1 MQENVEIISPSDV
14 IGVSS
19 PLFRYFDTK
28 NFGAKNQIF
37 FVLFCTV
44 FIVLLSFLNSS
55 L

>member
-28 NFGAKNQIF
+28 NFGASWF
-37 FVLFCTV
+37 FLFC
-44 FIVLLSFLNSS
+44 FALFL
-55 L
+55 